1 MEVTS
6 EVGRLQAVL
15 LHRPG
20 PELENLVPR
29 DLERLL
35 FEEIPW
41 LPRARREHAAFAAQ
55 LEALGVRV
63 YYVEDLLQDLVQ
75 DPDLRMAMVDAQ
87 LEASPIRWEPARTA
101 IRRCLLEAVPPE
113 HLPEQLIAGLTKEA
127 VRRWKE
133 APSLSD
139 LTSSRDPF
147 ALAPLPSMYF
157 TRDHGAMI
165 GRNLLISQ
173 MTREARRRET
183 AFLRLLVRHHPL
195 FRDVGTWIDDPLPTG
210 IEGGDILVVAPDAL
224 ILGLSERTS
233 EAAIELA
240 GARLMTSGPIREI
253 LVMQI
258 PARRAFMHL
267 DTVFTMV
274 DRDRF
279 LIYPG
284 IERELRL
291 IRLIRDRNQIRAEV
305 TTDLPRALARLLG
318 VDQVQL
324 IRSGGNDPITAAREQ
339 WADSTNVLAVAP
351 GQVIAYDRNE
361 VTNRIL
367 RREGIDVV
375 EIEGSELVRGRGGPR
390 CMSLPLDRL
399 PLTSVPQGLPNAP

>member
-1 MEVTS
+1 MQVEN
-6 EVGRLQAVL
+6 EVGRLRAVL

-20 PELENLVPR
+20 RELENLVPR
-29 DLERLL
+29 ELERLL

-55 LEALGVRV
+55 LEALGVHV
-63 YYVEDLLQDLVQ
+63 YYVEDLLRDLAQ
-75 DPDLRMAMVDAQ
+75 DPALRMAMVDAQ
-87 LEASPIRWEPARTA
+87 LEASPVRWEPARDA
-101 IRRCLLEAVPPE
+101 VRRCLLEAVPPDQ
-113 HLPEQLIAGLTKEA
+113 LPERLIAGLTKEA
-127 VRRWKE
+127 VQPWKE

-139 LTSSRDPF
+139 LTRSRDPF

-157 TRDHGAMI
+157 TRDHGVMI
-165 GRNLLISQ
+165 GGNLLISQ
-173 MTREARRRET
+173 MTHQARRRET
-183 AFLRLLVRHHPL
+183 AFLRLLLRHHPL
-195 FRDVGTWIDDPLPTG
+195 FEDVGTWLDEPLPTG
-210 IEGGDILVVAPDAL
+210 IEGGDILVVGPDAL

-233 EAAIELA
+233 EAAIEVV
-240 GARLMTSGPIREI
+240 GARLLIDGPIREI

-258 PARRAFMHL
+258 PLRRAFMHL

-291 IRLIRDRNQIRAEV
+291 IRLIRDGDQIRAEV
-305 TTDLPRALARLLG
+305 TTDLARSLARLVG
-318 VDQVQL
+318 TDQVQL
-324 IRSGGNDPITAAREQ
+324 IRSGGDDPITSAREQ

-361 VTNRIL
+361 VTNRLL

-399 PLTSVPQGLPNAP
+399 PLTGGPDWPPSIS